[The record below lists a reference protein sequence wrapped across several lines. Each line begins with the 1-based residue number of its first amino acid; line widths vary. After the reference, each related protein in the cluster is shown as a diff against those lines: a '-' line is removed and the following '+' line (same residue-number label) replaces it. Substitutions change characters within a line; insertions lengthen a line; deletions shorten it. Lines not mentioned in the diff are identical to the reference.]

1 MISFR
6 VLAATSS
13 SVFTE
18 NDDTHLMRY
27 IAAERAEVDASADTL
42 QVYEALVS
50 KGCKDLSFRWVLC
63 HDARAWMERCQS
75 MRKASFEVTVE
86 DRDRQENLDSHSP

>member
-1 MISFR
+1 MYG
-6 VLAATSS
+6 LPASS

-50 KGCKDLSFRWVLC
+50 KVSNTY
-63 HDARAWMERCQS
+63 H
-75 MRKASFEVTVE
+75 
-86 DRDRQENLDSHSP
+86 